1 LSAHSKANI
10 RLGVGSNLKQDD
22 AAFATIDLFKE
33 GFGLEPKSSWLQALG
48 RWDEAIITLDR
59 ESEAKGP
66 LNFNDF
72 SSRIVCLHSL
82 MDFDQA
88 YQLVMDQ
95 YDDFTQAERSE
106 MAHFATIAAWAQ
118 GDFENMARFAS
129 NNRKG
134 STKFLYK

>member
-1 LSAHSKANI
+1 
-10 RLGVGSNLKQDD
+10 
-22 AAFATIDLFKE
+22 
-33 GFGLEPKSSWLQALG
+33 
-48 RWDEAIITLDR
+48 
-59 ESEAKGP
+59 
-66 LNFNDF
+66 
-72 SSRIVCLHSL
+72 